1 MVNLKKD
8 VHELSQQLLSKEY
21 DSLSP
26 HEQHVIRHISRREQ
40 ISRNVLKEHEET
52 STVGQRTADLVASFG
67 GSWPF
72 IILFF
77 AMMIFWIGSNSYLL
91 VQWRKHIFDPYPFIL
106 LNLVTSPLSVGSS
119 PAIIFKKVDLP
130 VPFTP
135 MTPILSPSLI
145 VSVTSFRSCLPPK
158 FLLILSAVNKINF
171 VPQFCVCVH
180 LL

>member
-91 VQWRKHIFDPYPFIL
+91 VQWKKHIFDPYPFIL
-106 LNLVTSPLSVGSS
+106 LNLVLSMLA
-119 PAIIFKKVDLP
+119 AIQA
-130 VPFTP
+130 
-135 MTPILSPSLI
+135 PIIMMSQNRQAQKDRLD
-145 VSVTSFRSCLPPK
+145 
-158 FLLILSAVNKINF
+158 AAHDYEVNLKA
-171 VPQFCVCVH
+171 
-180 LL
+180 